1 MMHLMMKS
9 QELLEKVLNE
19 EKDTLKKEQ
28 EKDAK
33 ELDIIMKACS
43 GVPPNCDVAK
53 DAASKLH
60 AIIKR
65 RRTSS

>member
-9 QELLEKVLNE
+9 HELLEKVLNE

-33 ELDIIMKACS
+33 ELDITMKALS
-43 GVPPNCDVAK
+43 GVPPNCGVAK
-53 DAASKLH
+53 NAASKLH

-65 RRTSS
+65 RSTSS